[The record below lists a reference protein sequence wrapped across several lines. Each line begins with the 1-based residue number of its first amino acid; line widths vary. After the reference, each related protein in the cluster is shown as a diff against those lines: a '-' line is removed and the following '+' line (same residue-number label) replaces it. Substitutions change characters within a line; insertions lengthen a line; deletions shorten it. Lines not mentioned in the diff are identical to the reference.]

1 MSHEPCCHSLCSQH
15 PSYFPSRLLLAHPAD
30 LTRGMMKLCVSSRRC
45 RLSRALC
52 TSHGLFFWMPCS
64 RKQGTESQRW
74 LVSGILHTTPRTHV
88 QALANSLYLEQPF
101 KQRFVPVEMG
111 SI

>member
-1 MSHEPCCHSLCSQH
+1 
-15 PSYFPSRLLLAHPAD
+15 
-30 LTRGMMKLCVSSRRC
+30 MKLCVSSRRC

-52 TSHGLFFWMPCS
+52 ASHGLFFWTPCN

-74 LVSGILHTTPRTHV
+74 LISSILHTTPRTHV
-88 QALANSLYLEQPF
+88 QALPNSLYLEQPF
-101 KQRFVPVEMG
+101 KQCFVPVEMG